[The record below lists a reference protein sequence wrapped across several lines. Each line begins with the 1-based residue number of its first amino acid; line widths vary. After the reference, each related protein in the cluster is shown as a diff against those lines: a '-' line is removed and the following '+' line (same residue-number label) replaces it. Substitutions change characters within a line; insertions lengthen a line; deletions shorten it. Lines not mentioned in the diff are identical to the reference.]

1 MRQEYKLTSKKRI
14 FLLSALGIIP
24 FYFELIIYLFDNELH
39 NNNYLKIKQASSLYG
54 ILIISFLSGMH
65 WERLISE
72 KKVKFY
78 VLPMIPIIFLWGT
91 LLFSQDTNFNIL
103 VIIGL
108 LWCLAFEMFF
118 IETLEQW
125 FIKIRL
131 IVTFFALIPL
141 FLIFFIV

>member
-1 MRQEYKLTSKKRI
+1 
-14 FLLSALGIIP
+14 
-24 FYFELIIYLFDNELH
+24 
-39 NNNYLKIKQASSLYG
+39 
-54 ILIISFLSGMH
+54 MH

-141 FLIFFIV
+141 FLIFLLFRINDIEAFFYFFLEFNIFLVILYLRSMGR